1 MTGATS
7 GAGRAGPRYEARDA
21 DVHRLLQYGL
31 ILCLVITLAL
41 LGVAKLLTYLTTRQ
55 PHGRTGS
62 PLTVATDLP
71 PKPRLQIAPRLDL
84 AQKRKAEDEALN
96 SYAWIDRSA
105 GTVRIPID
113 RAIDLLAE
121 RAATQDVATS
131 GSQSRAPARPTRH
144 AKER

>member
-1 MTGATS
+1 M
-7 GAGRAGPRYEARDA
+7 PRP
-21 DVHRLLQYGL
+21 VQFNFL
-31 ILCLVITLAL
+31 
-41 LGVAKLLTYLTTRQ
+41 RQ
-55 PHGRTGS
+55 
-62 PLTVATDLP
+62 TDLP